1 MRHRRYALLIATA
14 GVFAAWS
21 LPSLAQGNARA
32 YTEGPVLQVSYI
44 RTEPGK
50 FDEYL
55 QYLGT
60 TYKAIMEEQKKA
72 GIILDYAVYSNQ
84 PLTPADP
91 DLILTVTYANMGA
104 LDNLDARTDPITNKV
119 WGSLQ
124 ASNQASADRGQLRTE
139 LGGRLLRQLMLK

>member
-1 MRHRRYALLIATA
+1 MNRRYVLSFAAA
-14 GVFAAWS
+14 AAFAAWS
-21 LPSLAQGNARA
+21 APNLAQENARA

-55 QYLGT
+55 QYLAT
-60 TYKAIMEEQKKA
+60 TYKTIMEEQKKA
-72 GIILDYAVYSNQ
+72 GIILDYAIYANQ

-91 DLILTVTYANMGA
+91 DLILTVTYANLGA
-104 LDNLDARTDPITNKV
+104 LDNLDERTDAITNKV

-124 ASNQASADRGQLRTE
+124 ASNEASADREVLRTQ